1 MQFEAGEG
9 IKAQRGQAGF
19 VEKYGAPEN
28 HEVVGQNDE
37 GEFAD
42 LSPATSRSHMISE
55 SAFNHRD
62 DGFDLN
68 SLSVGLSVEADLH
81 QSSVLAAGRFAGGP
95 SVLGWKD

>member
-1 MQFEAGEG
+1 M
-9 IKAQRGQAGF
+9 
-19 VEKYGAPEN
+19 
-28 HEVVGQNDE
+28 GQNNQ

-68 SLSVGLSVEADLH
+68 SLAVGLSVKTNLH
-81 QSSVLAAGRFAGGP
+81 QSSVLAAGWFAGGSP
-95 SVLGWKD
+95 VLGWKD